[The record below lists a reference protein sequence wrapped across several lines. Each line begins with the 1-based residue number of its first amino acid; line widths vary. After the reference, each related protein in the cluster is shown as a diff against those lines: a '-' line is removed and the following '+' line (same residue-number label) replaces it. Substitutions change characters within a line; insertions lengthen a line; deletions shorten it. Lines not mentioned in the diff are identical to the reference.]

1 MVTVMHFILSV
12 IRFLGDDWV
21 VEALLQQRICR
32 YCINSYDTNCYI
44 HVLLAEFVCDV
55 VWPCECTGG
64 GSQNIT

>member
-32 YCINSYDTNCYI
+32 YCINSYDINC
-44 HVLLAEFVCDV
+44 HVYVLYSGFAHVFYDGDDV
-55 VWPCECTGG
+55 AWPCKCLCG
-64 GSQNIT
+64 